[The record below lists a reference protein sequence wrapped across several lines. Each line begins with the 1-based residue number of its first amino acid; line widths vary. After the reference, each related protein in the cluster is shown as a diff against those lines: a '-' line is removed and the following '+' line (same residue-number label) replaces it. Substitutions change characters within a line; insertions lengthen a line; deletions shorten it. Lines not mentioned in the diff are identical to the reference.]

1 MRSVSSRTQRRA
13 AKKATNRGTGRTGA
27 RRPVATAWR
36 EVTLGLACAV
46 LAILLLAMDV
56 TLLNVFDLAKAAY
69 SHAAAWLLLGVLLF
83 VAAADGV
90 RIPRSPLF
98 LAFYCV
104 VGVEILTTAT
114 ATNRYVAL
122 YGEVGRYLGLTTHIV
137 FALVAVALAVGL
149 DYPRRASWLGWTLA
163 AASLITAGYAGL
175 QAIGADPIRW
185 ADLDSRARPFGTTG
199 NPDFYGQFLSAA
211 VVAAAAVV
219 LFAGSGRPRLRLSAA
234 AFGVLSVVL
243 LVLTSTRGAV
253 IGVIAGAMVLG
264 VLWIRRAGAT
274 RSTLARLSLG
284 ALALV
289 AALGLVVL
297 STPLGDRLV
306 ALTDV
311 ENVQDRVVIY
321 TAGTQIFLA
330 HPVLGVGFENF
341 AVAYPRYAS
350 AAAINKNRTQT
361 SAHNWILHLAATT
374 GLAGL
379 AATGALLVAFAVHVW
394 RRARDA
400 DALPLL
406 AAAAALAAFYGSG
419 LVLPG
424 AQSIQWIPW
433 ACFGVALASDL
444 RTAPTIVHLPPVR
457 LDLLARV
464 ALIVVLSFV
473 ALLQVSPT
481 LTANR
486 LAKTAE
492 SSLRAETAQR
502 AVDAARAATA
512 ADGGRAVY
520 WNDLGRAL
528 ELVDDQAGARRA
540 YLEATARSPYTPA
553 FWWNLG
559 RMHLFFARRGEAGAK
574 EASYEAFRRGLE
586 ASPRN
591 PDTYDQ
597 LARAQ
602 LALGD
607 YAAAVTSE
615 ERAIAL
621 IPAEQTYY
629 TVAADAMRLQG
640 DTQGSLEVLR
650 RGVTAT
656 GSNALRLIL
665 ARRLVEARD
674 ETEARNVLKEILR
687 TEPGNADA
695 TALLKQIGG

>member
-1 MRSVSSRTQRRA
+1 M
-13 AKKATNRGTGRTGA
+13 
-27 RRPVATAWR
+27 TAWR
-36 EVTLGLACAV
+36 EAALGLACVV
-46 LAILLLAMDV
+46 LAILLLAMDAS
-56 TLLNVFDLAKAAY
+56 LLNVFDLAKATY
-69 SHAAAWLLLGVLLF
+69 SHAVAWLLLGVLLL

-90 RIPRSPLF
+90 RVPRSPLF
-98 LAFYCV
+98 IAFSCL

-122 YGEVGRYLGLTTHIV
+122 YGEVGRYLGLTTYLV
-137 FALVAVALAVGL
+137 FALVAIAIAVGL

-163 AASLITAGYAGL
+163 AASLVTAGYAGL

-185 ADLDSRARPFGTTG
+185 ADRDPVARPFGTTG

-219 LFAGSGRPRLRLSAA
+219 LFAGSGRPRLRLAAA
-234 AFGVLSVVL
+234 AFGVVSIVL

-253 IGVIAGAMVLG
+253 IGVVAGAVVLG

-284 ALALV
+284 SLALL

-306 ALTDV
+306 ALTNV
-311 ENVQDRVVIY
+311 ENIQDRVLIY
-321 TAGTQIFLA
+321 TSATQIFLD

-341 AVAYPRYAS
+341 AVAYPAYEQAEG
-350 AAAINKNRTQT
+350 IKNNRTQT

-374 GLAGL
+374 GIAGL
-379 AATGALLVAFAVHVW
+379 ATTGALLVTFALHVW
-394 RRARDA
+394 KRARDE

-433 ACFGVALASDL
+433 ACFGIALASDL
-444 RTAPTIVHLPPVR
+444 RTAPIAVR
-457 LDLLARV
+457 LPAVRLAFLARV
-464 ALIVVLSFV
+464 VLIVVLASV
-473 ALLQVSPT
+473 AFFAVTPLS
-481 LTANR
+481 ANR
-486 LAKTAE
+486 FAKTAE

-502 AVDAARAATA
+502 AVDAARAATV

-528 ELVDDQAGARRA
+528 ELVNDQAGARRA

-559 RMHLFFARRGEAGAK
+559 RMYAFFARQGETGAK
-574 EASYEAFRRGLE
+574 DATYEAFRRARE

-597 LARAQ
+597 LGRAQ

-607 YAAAVTSE
+607 LAAAVTSE

-621 IPAEQTYY
+621 YPGDPRYY

-640 DTQGSLEVLR
+640 DIQGSLEFLR
-650 RGVTAT
+650 RGVAAT
-656 GSNALRLIL
+656 NANDLRLTL
-665 ARRLVEARD
+665 ARRLIEARS
-674 ETEARNVLKEILR
+674 ETEARAVLQEILR
-687 TEPGNADA
+687 TEPGNAQA
-695 TALLKQIGG
+695 TELLKQIGG